1 MRTLPETPSLLAIGG
16 REIAVGQ
23 HGYLMEPED
32 WDEGVAAELARRA
45 ELELTPLHCEVIR
58 FMRRFLAERGIA
70 ADGRFVFKFLD
81 SRTGSEAKSGRSL
94 FFELFPYGYTGQAC
108 KIAGMRQPRAWST
121 G

>member
-1 MRTLPETPSLLAIGG
+1 MRTLPENPSLLAIGG
-16 REIAVGQ
+16 REIAVDQ

-45 ELELTPLHCEVIR
+45 QLELTPLHWEVIR
-58 FMRRFLAERGIA
+58 FMRDFLAEHGVA
-70 ADGRFVFKFLD
+70 ADARFVFRFLD
-81 SRTGSEAKSGRSL
+81 SRSGNAAKSGRSL